1 MVRRENDQIF
11 FMVDVPTSMFV
22 KYMYIL
28 YYILYIYMYLSF
40 YIIYY
45 IIYYILYFIYYILY
59 IIYFISDFSLI
70 VCGHT
75 NPRHVM

>member
-28 YYILYIYMYLSF
+28 YYILYICICHSIL
-40 YIIYY
+40 YIIN
-45 IIYYILYFIYYILY
+45 YILYIIFYILY